1 MFGAPNTSSQGVW
14 KTRDM
19 GCLFHDSFA
28 GSFGTS
34 SVVNEK
40 TFGHNVWKTFCESWE
55 KKFPGEMLQPCQCQC
70 GMIEGQ

>member
-40 TFGHNVWKTFCESWE
+40 TLVTMFGRPFAKVGKRSFLAKCSSHVNVNV
-55 KKFPGEMLQPCQCQC
+55 G
-70 GMIEGQ
+70 